1 MPGGRIILE
10 LAAGLITAGG
20 LFDLLTP
27 RLPAN
32 LARMT
37 GEKEDAQRL
46 VRELLRALGG
56 ALAAIGVATEFLV
69 VTSGAH
75 PDLSTLVL
83 ILLLVVPA
91 ESINAACMFRVG
103 SPYYVP
109 AGFVLLTILGVALCW
124 PHPLR

>member
-20 LFDLLTP
+20 LYDLLIP
-27 RLPAN
+27 RFPAN
-32 LARMT
+32 LVRMT
-37 GEKEDAQRL
+37 GENENAQKL

-56 ALAAIGVATEFLV
+56 ALVAIGVATELLV
-69 VTSGAH
+69 VTSWTH

-91 ESINAACMFRVG
+91 ESINAVCMFRVG
-103 SPYYVP
+103 SPFYVP

-124 PHPLR
+124 PYPLR